1 MLKVMIVDDAR
12 MSLNMV
18 RRTLENEPSLDLDI
32 HSFVNSHEA
41 KDCFLTLKP
50 ELVITDIFMP
60 DVDGFELIK
69 YVKVNSKTPV
79 LAISSE
85 KFGSGSSDSILKM
98 AKSRGADYVL
108 SKAKLVEELPHLVK
122 EIFAEH

>member
-1 MLKVMIVDDAR
+1 MLKVMIVDDAK
-12 MSLNMV
+12 MSLKMV
-18 RRTLENEPSLDLDI
+18 KRALEQETSLDLDI
-32 HSFVNSHEA
+32 HSFIDSHKA
-41 KDCFLTLKP
+41 RDSFLTLQP

-60 DVDGFELIK
+60 DVDGFELIH

-85 KFGSGSSDSILKM
+85 KFGCGSSASILKM

-108 SKAKLVEELPHLVK
+108 SKASLTEKLPSLVK
-122 EIFAEH
+122 TILN

>member
-1 MLKVMIVDDAR
+1 MLKVMIVDDAK
-12 MSLNMV
+12 MSLKMV
-18 RRTLENEPSLDLDI
+18 SRTLKNEASLDLDI
-32 HSFVNSHEA
+32 HSFIDSHQA

-50 ELVITDIFMP
+50 DLVITDIFMP
-60 DVDGFELIK
+60 NVDGFELIN

-108 SKAKLVEELPHLVK
+108 SKATLVEELPSLVK
-122 EIFAEH
+122 NIFN